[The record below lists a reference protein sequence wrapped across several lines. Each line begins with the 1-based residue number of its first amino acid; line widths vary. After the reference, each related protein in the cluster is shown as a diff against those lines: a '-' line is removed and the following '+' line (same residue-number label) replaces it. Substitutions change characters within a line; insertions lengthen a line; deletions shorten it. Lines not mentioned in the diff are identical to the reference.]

1 MADLLSD
8 YLALREANNLLR
20 QGGIDRI
27 WESLQSI
34 LVQFNQ
40 SNFNQFREPMGPT
53 GSAEEATGQPG
64 NHLLQIGRQDW
75 QFTLDKSTLVGERLG
90 LRRGSRTIV
99 FEIGWPRLPEHGHV
113 PGLGLARGRIG
124 FSQNTMLDPRPI
136 AGIILRRDPTGHS
149 AHWFLLRQ
157 EGVTD
162 AVVGSTGSSEEE
174 LTDSV
179 IAGFVHLLT
188 S

>member
-1 MADLLSD
+1 MADLFSD

-20 QGGIDRI
+20 QSGIETI
-27 WESLQSI
+27 WASLQSVLI
-34 LVQFNQ
+34 GLNEEIAG
-40 SNFNQFREPMGPT
+40 EPGRHP
-53 GSAEEATGQPG
+53 
-64 NHLLQIGRQDW
+64 LQAGRQDW

-90 LRRGSRTIV
+90 LRHNSRTIV

-136 AGIILRRDPTGHS
+136 AEIILRRDRSGGS
-149 AHWFLLRQ
+149 ARWFLLNQ
-157 EGVTD
+157 EPGSDPT
-162 AVVGSTGSSEEE
+162 VGMTAGAEEE
-174 LTDSV
+174 LTDQV
-179 IAGFVHLLT
+179 IARFTRLIT